1 MPALLVVALIV
12 VPLLEIYVLTRVGAL
27 LGLVPT
33 LVLLLVVSLLGAALL
48 RKEGRRTW
56 RALQGALAAGKLPTR
71 EIADG
76 GLVVFGGA
84 LLLTPG
90 FLTDIVGLACVLPGS
105 RAVMR
110 KLLLRVLMT
119 RLTGGLLG
127 GHAAAAGSRR
137 APGGRAAPGGR
148 GPRGRGSTVVDG
160 TVVEGTVVDGDPRDP
175 DKRDGPFP

>member
-56 RALQGALAAGKLPTR
+56 RALQGALATGKLPTR

-110 KLLLRVLMT
+110 RLLLRVLMT

-127 GHAAAAGSRR
+127 GRAG
-137 APGGRAAPGGR
+137 AVPPWQTPGARGTAGGQPGARGSGGR
-148 GPRGRGSTVVDG
+148 GS
-160 TVVEGTVVDGDPRDP
+160 TVVEGTVVDGTASDP
-175 DKRDGPFP
+175 DKRDGPLP